1 MFPSISQ
8 NSTKNTHFKFTFF
21 DLQAGVWMYV
31 YHMPPSLQAV
41 NFRKRSLW
49 GGEVGSCRRTAV
61 AYGLWVDCVCMR
73 SWVKAFGGWVQW
85 LGLCLEVGWVDSG
98 LWASRATGSPWGS
111 AGVQLLGLFWES
123 VDPIDS
129 SNSLNAA
136 LSILSSLL
144 LCTFNVNLQL
154 FLGLLILTL
163 LLIRTMNELW
173 FLKGWWNFFFSP
185 CYESY
190 KKGKPK

>member
-1 MFPSISQ
+1 MRRWGGKLQKDSSSLWSVGRLCMHAQLSQ
-8 NSTKNTHFKFTFF
+8 S
-21 DLQAGVWMYV
+21 LWWMGAV
-31 YHMPPSLQAV
+31 TGAVPWSGLNGFWVVSLQG
-41 NFRKRSLW
+41 NWKSL
-49 GGEVGSCRRTAV
+49 
-61 AYGLWVDCVCMR
+61 
-73 SWVKAFGGWVQW
+73 
-85 LGLCLEVGWVDSG
+85 
-98 LWASRATGSPWGS
+98 GS

-173 FLKGWWNFFFSP
+173 FLKGWWNFFFST